1 MITSTRPLSFVLP
14 LKAKSCSEVNEGSD
28 SDSDVTTAYA
38 GTATMT
44 ASEMTASTASICIMI
59 TLFYLSL

>member
-1 MITSTRPLSFVLP
+1 MP
-14 LKAKSCSEVNEGSD
+14 LKAKSCSEVNED
-28 SDSDVTTAYA
+28 SANDNDVTSAYA
-38 GTATMT
+38 GMATMT